1 MPVPDLVEMS
11 SPLTTVA
18 NFLSGGLWS
27 RCVGESVFPWH
38 KCIYLFLF
46 YFIYYFIIYFILCNF
61 GGTLL
66 SVCHRFFQ
74 ALVR

>member
-1 MPVPDLVEMS
+1 MELRTFMPVPDLGEMS

-27 RCVGESVFPWH
+27 RCVWRECVSMAQMYLSVS
-38 KCIYLFLF
+38 
-46 YFIYYFIIYFILCNF
+46 ILCNF

-74 ALVR
+74 VLVR